1 MNFSELTDALQ
12 QVTRPEL
19 LYVGGAI
26 LMLAIILVLLIR
38 RQPKNIVAYTTE
50 NGSVMVSRH
59 AIIELVQT
67 SCEQLEDVSKPLVK
81 IKVKGQISDMA
92 WCIVD
97 SVDRIAGLAKLFF
110 SELSKKGNTLYN
122 VMPDIVSRLSDPE
135 KGVEEEAFR
144 LIMKYIFGLIE
155 KDKLLESL
163 VEKLCLRFR
172 ATRTERQWRDISFC
186 LSLFP
191 YSDRSLRKLSE
202 NFACWSDKLHEDNVY
217 ENIITIFGAVKKGVG

>member
-1 MNFSELTDALQ
+1 MYARLHDESVSVRSNTLTVL
-12 QVTRPEL
+12 THL
-19 LYVGGAI
+19 I
-26 LMLAIILVLLIR
+26 LNDM
-38 RQPKNIVAYTTE
+38 
-50 NGSVMVSRH
+50 
-59 AIIELVQT
+59 
-67 SCEQLEDVSKPLVK
+67 

-92 WCIVD
+92 CCIVD

-135 KGVEEEAFR
+135 KGVEEEPFR
-144 LIMKYIFGLIE
+144 TIMKYIFGLIE

>member
-1 MNFSELTDALQ
+1 MYARLHDESVSVRSNTLTVL
-12 QVTRPEL
+12 THL
-19 LYVGGAI
+19 I
-26 LMLAIILVLLIR
+26 LNDM
-38 RQPKNIVAYTTE
+38 
-50 NGSVMVSRH
+50 
-59 AIIELVQT
+59 
-67 SCEQLEDVSKPLVK
+67 

-92 WCIVD
+92 CCIVD

-135 KGVEEEAFR
+135 KGVEEEPFR
-144 LIMKYIFGLIE
+144 TIMKYIFGLIE

-217 ENIITIFGAVKKGVG
+217 DNIITIFGAVKKGVG